1 MTEKLKQYKN
11 LILLVTAV
19 ILLVALIAADPLGFC
34 AQRSHD
40 RAAIRNQIAI
50 EKAEAEKQIAII
62 KAQTD
67 AELKRIEMGF
77 DLTGE
82 KTGEQVTGQT
92 ESKIDTPSEEE
103 Q

>member
-1 MTEKLKQYKN
+1 MIQKLKRYKN
-11 LILLVTAV
+11 LILLSAAV
-19 ILLVALIAADPLGFC
+19 ILLIALVASDPLGFC
-34 AQRSHD
+34 AQRTHD
-40 RAAIRNQIAI
+40 RAAIRNQMAI
-50 EKAEAEKQIAII
+50 EKAEADKQIAII

-82 KTGEQVTGQT
+82 QPTERETELT
-92 ESKIDTPSEEE
+92 ESKPDTLQEEE